1 MRAEIISIGTELL
14 LGQIT
19 DTNAAT
25 LGEFLARQGITH
37 THRQTVGDNLP
48 RIVEAIQLAL
58 TRAEII
64 FTIGGLGPTPDD
76 LTRLAIA
83 QSIGEELTLDEAIKA
98 HLIEEYG
105 KRGLKMSESQFR
117 QAEGPPS
124 GTPIPNPN
132 GTAPGLHTEKDN
144 HHIFAL
150 PGPKSEFGPML
161 AGPVKEILDQIH
173 SGDPLHSRT
182 LRVVG
187 VSEAIIGEKL
197 ASLMDAKNPT
207 VAPYAKTGEVHL
219 RITTSAATTE
229 EADKI
234 INPIADQIHT
244 ILGSAIYAEGE
255 ESLAAWIIQELTRR
269 GQTIATAESCTGGLL
284 AAEFTSIDGSS
295 KVFPAGFVTYSAE
308 SKHRELGVD
317 LETLR
322 TDGTVAEPTAIEMAT
337 GARER
342 AQTDFAISITG
353 VAGAAPLDEPPSPKA
368 SGLVFVGIASPQGN
382 AVHRLHFRGSR
393 DIIRTRAVI
402 AALIR
407 FRDILIVI

>member
-48 RIVEAIQLAL
+48 RIIEAIQLAL
-58 TRAEII
+58 TRADVV

-76 LTRLAIA
+76 LTRFAIA
-83 QSIGEELTLDEAIKA
+83 QSIGEELILDESVKNQ
-98 HLIEEYG
+98 LIEEYG

-117 QAEGPPS
+117 QAERPPS
-124 GTPIPNPN
+124 GAPIPNPN
-132 GTAPGLHTEKDN
+132 GTAPGLHTAKNN

-150 PGPKSEFGPML
+150 PGPKNEFGPML
-161 AGPVKEILDQIH
+161 AGPVKAILDQIH
-173 SGDPLHSRT
+173 AGKPLHSRT

-187 VSEAIIGEKL
+187 ISEAIIGEKL
-197 ASLMDAKNPT
+197 ASLMDAEDPT

-234 INPIADQIHT
+234 INPIADQIRS
-244 ILGSAIYAEGE
+244 ILGPAIYAEGE

-269 GQTIATAESCTGGLL
+269 GHTIATAESCTGGLL
-284 AAEFTSIDGSS
+284 AAELTSIDGSS

-308 SKHRELGVD
+308 SKNRELGVD

-322 TDGTVAEPTAIEMAT
+322 TCGTVAEPTAIEMAV

-353 VAGAAPLDEPPSPKA
+353 VAGAAPLVEPPSPKA
-368 SGLVFVGIASPQGN
+368 SGLVFIGIATPDGTIAS
-382 AVHRLHFRGSR
+382 RLHFRGSR

-407 FRDILIVI
+407 LRDILIAK